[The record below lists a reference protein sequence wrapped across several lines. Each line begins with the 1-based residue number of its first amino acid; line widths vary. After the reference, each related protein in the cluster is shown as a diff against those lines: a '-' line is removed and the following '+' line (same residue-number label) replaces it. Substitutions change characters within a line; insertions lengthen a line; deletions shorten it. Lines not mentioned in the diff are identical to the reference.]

1 MNERD
6 SDDERSWQRR
16 AVGAF
21 ECGRRLQ
28 RGLQP
33 WLVHGRRQTISI
45 HFHISYSSG
54 TILHSFSVKS
64 SIHVPDHSAGVALQ
78 RAAWLGVPLGWAEH
92 TQSAAPFL
100 EMKPVSLLAL
110 VALVV
115 GVRSAAIEPSSV
127 KDNEM
132 DPAEANPYSAHSSY
146 GTSQCARPCSSGCP
160 DGCKCSGF
168 ICVQDDETE
177 DSTSCQIAGG
187 FCGDNQKHSS
197 DVCCA
202 GLSCNRVP
210 GMDRWNCGSDSV
222 DKDNKSP
229 ATVPFDAPANSG
241 QCQQGGKCEVD
252 SDCGEDCMCWMKTEC
267 LTK

>member
-1 MNERD
+1 
-6 SDDERSWQRR
+6 
-16 AVGAF
+16 
-21 ECGRRLQ
+21 
-28 RGLQP
+28 
-33 WLVHGRRQTISI
+33 
-45 HFHISYSSG
+45 
-54 TILHSFSVKS
+54 
-64 SIHVPDHSAGVALQ
+64 
-78 RAAWLGVPLGWAEH
+78 VPLGWAEH

-146 GTSQCARPCSSGCP
+146 GTSQCAQPCSSGCP